1 MINIFKEFFKKNIY
15 YIIGILLLILLSFS
29 GYEFY
34 EYLHKEEIKKTSKL
48 YFNAIKN
55 INNEELNS
63 IEILEKISQTK
74 TGFSL
79 LSSMDLAKV
88 YIQNEQFENAYNLYN
103 KLINDDNID
112 DLYKDLI
119 IVQASYNLMNKVD
132 SEKISLFLSKVN
144 IEESVF
150 KSHFYEIKYINLL
163 DQLDKKELERLSKKI
178 ENDVEITISVKE
190 RVKKLNDYIQ
200 NK

>member
-48 YFNAIKN
+48 YFNAIEN

-63 IEILEKISQTK
+63 TEILEKISQTK

-88 YIQNEQFENAYNLYN
+88 YIQNDQFDNAYNLYN

-119 IVQASYNLMNKVD
+119 IVQASYNLINKVD
-132 SEKISLFLSKVN
+132 SEKISLFLCKVN

-150 KSHFYEIKYINLL
+150 KSHLNEIKYINLL
-163 DQLDKKELERLSKKI
+163 DQLDKNELERLSKKI